1 MSGFPPPSNSLPPV
15 NIGQSAST
23 AGGGGSVD
31 GSSAA
36 GSTTTA
42 GTSTTASAVPDM
54 SSIVSGG
61 GELYGNMMVGS
72 LPAMGGGLGESAPPS
87 PELGPV
93 RDGCFFFFFDS
104 LDDAPAARV
113 RVYGRWCFL
122 VSRVVGGYFTLV
134 FVWIHS
140 RAVLQQQQQR

>member
-23 AGGGGSVD
+23 AGGGGSVN
-31 GSSAA
+31 GSSTA

-42 GTSTTASAVPDM
+42 GTSTTTVAVADM

-93 RDGCFFFFFDS
+93 PSANRSGKS
-104 LDDAPAARV
+104 GPV
-113 RVYGRWCFL
+113 H
-122 VSRVVGGYFTLV
+122 
-134 FVWIHS
+134 HS
-140 RAVLQQQQQR
+140 RAALMCE